1 MVINGSASPSITA
14 HDQEHSPATVDNR
27 WRFKTGLWRIK
38 NDYTWCF
45 KKNYPLNFI
54 FSGYMNLNHSR
65 SRTFWGPNNY
75 RLVFCDCLWSNTKN
89 AFSRNL
95 WKYDVEFITSRSKKT
110 RTTIAIKITRK
121 TTTVFLVIKTNWKQ
135 FNPTTLLHSV
145 IFIDWTYWDWFLCCL
160 CVCVVIY
167 SALPFC

>member
-1 MVINGSASPSITA
+1 MYTYVCMCVCFVVVVIGVVVAVVVLSYDTLSLYLLFRN
-14 HDQEHSPATVDNR
+14 
-27 WRFKTGLWRIK
+27 TGRNQRNEFVK
-38 NDYTWCF
+38 VN
-45 KKNYPLNFI
+45 K
-54 FSGYMNLNHSR
+54 
-65 SRTFWGPNNY
+65 Y
-75 RLVFCDCLWSNTKN
+75 RLVFLWVPMV
-89 AFSRNL
+89 
-95 WKYDVEFITSRSKKT
+95 KYKECIFDKPMKIWRRIYNVTFEKT

-121 TTTVFLVIKTNWKQ
+121 TTNVFLVIKTNWKQ